1 MLRKAVGIGTLVLA
15 ATFLHAEGVL
25 AKTFVVSNT
34 GVNCYPQ
41 VVGPLYPTI
50 KAALAAVPIAANAAH
65 VVVVCPGTYPEQVK
79 ITKNV
84 SITGVLRDG
93 TDPVE
98 IAGNSGDARI
108 VPPAGGLL
116 RDPDF
121 LGNVAAQVYA
131 QNITDVNLT
140 NLHIDGTGTGC
151 PLGTDGAPM
160 PIAGIALYGVGI
172 PDTAHKATINKN
184 VMHNQVGM
192 CGGVRS
198 YTGHGLRTEKS
209 WATLD
214 SNSIANADN
223 NLIHQIE
230 GVSKMTNNYL
240 SYAHYGILLSNVT
253 QTYGATLTGSTISS
267 NIVTALQAGILLEA
281 SSNVL
286 VSLNTLSHTGIGTDA
301 LSSDNDVLSNK
312 VIDAFYGIYLGNGT
326 SRTNV
331 KSNTIIRSV
340 RVGIVDQFS
349 EGGNTIT
356 GNTINQAP
364 IGIFLLATMNDV
376 INPNTYFNVDVLTTT
391 GPSVP

>member
-1 MLRKAVGIGTLVLA
+1 LVLG
-15 ATFLHAEGVL
+15 ATLLHAEGVL

-34 GVNCYPQ
+34 GINCYPQ
-41 VVGPLYPTI
+41 VAGPLYPTI

-65 VVVVCPGTYPEQVK
+65 VVMVCPGTYPEQVK

-98 IAGNSGDARI
+98 ILGNSGDARI

-131 QNITDVNLT
+131 QNITDLNLT
-140 NLHIDGTGTGC
+140 NLHIDGTDIGC

-160 PIAGIALYGVGI
+160 TTAGIALYGVGI
-172 PDTAHKATINKN
+172 PDTAHKATISKS
-184 VMHNQVGM
+184 VLHNQVGV

-198 YTGHGLRTEKS
+198 YTGHGVRSEKS
-209 WATLD
+209 WTALD
-214 SNSIANADN
+214 ANSLSNADN
-223 NLIHQIE
+223 NLVHQIE
-230 GVSKMTNNYL
+230 GVSKITNNWL
-240 SYAHYGILLSNVT
+240 SFSHYGILLSNVKET
-253 QTYGATLTGSTISS
+253 FGANLTGSTISS
-267 NIVTALQAGILLEA
+267 NTITALQAGILLEG
-281 SSNVL
+281 SSHVL
-286 VSLNTLSHTGIGTDA
+286 ISLNTLSHTGIGTDA
-301 LSSDNDVLSNK
+301 LSSDNEILSNK
-312 VIDAFYGIYLGNGT
+312 VIDAWYGIWLGNGT
-326 SRTNV
+326 SRTIV
-331 KSNTIIRSV
+331 RSNTVVRSV
-340 RVGIVDQFS
+340 RVGIVDQWS

-364 IGIFLLATMNDV
+364 IGIFFLNVMNDV
-376 INPNTYFNVDVLTTT
+376 INPNTYFNVTVLTTT